1 MIMSLP
7 IVGGAL
13 PGAPSLG
20 YPQVSIPSN
29 YITDSYNTSY
39 NRLNNNS
46 MSGLISLGAAGVG
59 AVGDIVSGL
68 FSGHA
73 NRKENRRNRQFAHD
87 EAVLAHQRQL
97 EIMDKQNEY
106 NTPLAQRKRMQE
118 AGFSPWAMTAG
129 DMAGSATSSGASG
142 GAQANSPSSIPASFG
157 NFGGLMNVL
166 QAKMM
171 ESQINKTNAETNKLG
186 YESEGQRIENTFNE
200 IQTNLLK
207 AYGKIEK
214 EIGLDVQDSI
224 RAMNDAQ
231 RQLFVVN
238 QKLGQFDLEHL
249 RPAQVS
255 NYVASSLLSG
265 SQASL
270 NKLLEAK
277 TDAERKHI
285 LNQISVENNMMW
297 SSIAL
302 NNARIRNLN
311 EQARLYGEQSSY
323 FSGLSGLN
331 EQQFNIRKSLW
342 NEKTGPLFHT
352 ARSNANISYWNSVRV
367 ASLYSSP
374 LIIGAMKE
382 AMYQELRKSGN
393 YNKQEA
399 DYYSNAYFHRLEK
412 VSNILA
418 PFIPFGGMFNNPQ
431 APAPVNG
438 YNPYTTNF
446 SYEGM

>member
-13 PGAPSLG
+13 PSAPSLG

-29 YITDSYNTSY
+29 YIIDSYNTSY

-59 AVGDIVSGL
+59 AVGNIVSGL

-73 NRKENRRNRQFAHD
+73 NRRENRRNRQFAHD

-106 NTPLAQRKRMQE
+106 NTPLAQRKRMEE
-118 AGFSPWAMTAG
+118 AGFSPWTMTSG

-142 GAQANSPSSIPASFG
+142 GAQASSPSSIPASFG
-157 NFGGLMNVL
+157 DFGGLMNVL

-171 ESQINKTNAETNKLG
+171 ESQIQKTNAETQKLG
-186 YESEGQRIENTFNE
+186 YESEGQKIENTFNE

-214 EIGLDVQDSI
+214 EIGLDVKDSI

-238 QKLGQFDLEHL
+238 QKLGQFDLDHL
-249 RPAQVS
+249 KPSQAA
-255 NYVASSLLSG
+255 NYVANTLLAG
-265 SQASL
+265 SQTRL
-270 NKLLEAK
+270 NEFLEAK

-285 LNQISVENNMMW
+285 LNKITVENNLMW

-302 NNARIRNLN
+302 NNANIRNVN
-311 EQARLYGEQSSY
+311 AMTRLHEEQSSY

-342 NEKTGPLFHT
+342 NEKTGPLFHS
-352 ARSNANISYWNSVRV
+352 ARSNANISYWNSVRD

-374 LIIGAMKE
+374 LIIGAMKD
-382 AMYQELRKSGN
+382 AMYQELRRSGN

-399 DYYSNAYFHRLEK
+399 DYYSNEYFHRLEK

-418 PFIPFGGMFNNPQ
+418 PFIPLGGSFSMPQ
-431 APAPVNG
+431 SPSPVNG
-438 YNPYTTNF
+438 YDPYTTNF
-446 SYEGM
+446 SYGGM

>member
-1 MIMSLP
+1 MSLP
-7 IVGGAL
+7 IIPGSL
-13 PGAPSLG
+13 PSEPSLG
-20 YPQVSIPSN
+20 YPSVSIPQS
-29 YITDSYNTSY
+29 YIDSSLNTSY
-39 NRLNNNS
+39 NRLYGNN
-46 MSGLISLGAAGVG
+46 MSGLMSIGAAGVG

-73 NRKENRRNRQFAHD
+73 NRRENRRNRQFAHD

-97 EIMDKQNEY
+97 EIMDKMNEY
-106 NTPLAQRKRMQE
+106 NTPLAQRKRMEE
-118 AGFSPWAMTAG
+118 AGFSPWTMTAG

-142 GAQANSPSSIPASFG
+142 GAQASSPSSIPASFG
-157 NFGGLMNVL
+157 DFGGLMNVL

-214 EIGLDVQDSI
+214 EIGLKVQDSI
-224 RAMNDAQ
+224 SAMNDAQ

-238 QKLGQFDLEHL
+238 QKLGQYDLEHL

-277 TDAERKHI
+277 TDAERKQI
-285 LNQISVENNMMW
+285 LNSISVQNNMMW

-302 NNARIRNLN
+302 NNAQIRTYN
-311 EQARLYGEQSSY
+311 EQARLFKEQSHY
-323 FSGLSGLN
+323 TSGLYGLA

-342 NEKTGPLFHT
+342 NEKNGPLFIG
-352 ARSNANISYWNSVRV
+352 ARSNANTSYWNSVRYS
-367 ASLYSSP
+367 SLYSSP
-374 LIIGAMKE
+374 AIIGAMKN
-382 AMYQELRKSGN
+382 ALYQELRKSGN
-393 YNKQEA
+393 YNKNEA
-399 DYYSNAYFHRLEK
+399 DYYSNYYFYNLEK
-412 VSNILA
+412 VSNIMA
-418 PFIPFGGMFNNPQ
+418 PFVPLGGMFNNPQ
-431 APAPVNG
+431 SPAPVNG